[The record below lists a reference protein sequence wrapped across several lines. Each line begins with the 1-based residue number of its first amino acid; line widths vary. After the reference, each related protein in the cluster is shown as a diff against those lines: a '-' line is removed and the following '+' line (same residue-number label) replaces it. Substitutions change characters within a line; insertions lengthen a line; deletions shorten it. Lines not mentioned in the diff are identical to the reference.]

1 MCPGGWLP
9 ATVYWPA
16 GDSQRLCT
24 IRQADIERVSQIHT
38 QPALNP
44 QSAAKQSQSPPLAH
58 PVGREDNSDEKWQI
72 TTRKTHK
79 RKKPAPKPEVHV
91 QNCFM
96 VLHIEKEKETIT
108 GKSSKLSKA
117 ARPPPQCITT
127 TATKKKWWVIV
138 VGDSLL
144 RGTEV
149 SICCLDPL
157 SREVCCL
164 TGACIRDVMER
175 LPDFYILHA
184 TALDAAVSCRHQW
197 HSC

>member
-44 QSAAKQSQSPPLAH
+44 QSTAKQSQSPPLAH

-79 RKKPAPKPEVHV
+79 RKKPAPKLEVHV

-96 VLHIEKEKETIT
+96 VQALRQ
-108 GKSSKLSKA
+108 SFFLLLLFLV
-117 ARPPPQCITT
+117 
-127 TATKKKWWVIV
+127 VISHFS
-138 VGDSLL
+138 SLL
-144 RGTEV
+144 A
-149 SICCLDPL
+149 SP
-157 SREVCCL
+157 L
-164 TGACIRDVMER
+164 TGCAGGGVWGFW
-175 LPDFYILHA
+175 PDCGFSAGCTLTPAVHLHFCLSDS
-184 TALDAAVSCRHQW
+184 TQPFDCLLQLR
-197 HSC
+197 